1 MVVLPPGRNKLN
13 IIKMAL
19 KGLNYRLI
27 GTGIRFTVPLYI
39 IALSTE
45 YELGLYYLSLS
56 ILLTASSFLGLEMG
70 YFFST
75 KYLSKD
81 IINKKD
87 ILNQLIINCTNI
99 SLLVT
104 IPIVL
109 VYAILAKAHLPL
121 YIFLVPL
128 LFTLE
133 ACSFELGRFFWN
145 IGEVSQASF
154 RDFIKSIFFIVAI
167 YASLQITDSILSI
180 YSVTILII
188 SNICIIFY
196 EILKWGDYKKLFKNF
211 FILKNTSIIE
221 VYSFIRLLISAC
233 GPQFVQNQV
242 IGLTMLIEKIF
253 ITSLLGLSAQGIYS
267 FIYSLMQT
275 SAALFLMPSA
285 AKTKQTIIAD
295 HPYFNDPKI
304 YLAAIRYLPIVILFL
319 SIFAVI
325 SFFAVPILADIM
337 EKSIDKNILIVIF
350 AVFFSASSNA
360 FMSSVAPLYSH
371 PGRWVRA
378 NIISILLMLPLLVV
392 FIFNNMINLDLIY
405 CVYFAIT
412 ISAFGQAAAR
422 IYFFTK
428 SFYKL
433 L

>member
-1 MVVLPPGRNKLN
+1 MVALLPGRNKLN
-13 IIKMAL
+13 IIRMAL
-19 KGLNYRLI
+19 KGLNYRVL
-27 GTGIRFTVPLYI
+27 GTGIRFTVPLFI
-39 IALSTE
+39 IAISTE

-56 ILLTASSFLGLEMG
+56 VLLTASSFLGLEMG

-81 IINKKD
+81 ITDKKD

-99 SLLVT
+99 SLLIT
-104 IPIVL
+104 LPIIL
-109 VYAILAKAHLPL
+109 VYAMLTEENLPL
-121 YIFLVPL
+121 YVFLIPL

-133 ACSFELGRFFWN
+133 ACSFEIGRFFWN

-154 RDFIKSIFFIVAI
+154 RDFIKSFFFIVAI
-167 YASLQITDSILSI
+167 YVSLLITDSILSF
-180 YSVTILII
+180 YSIVILII
-188 SNICIIFY
+188 SNIVIILY
-196 EILKWGDYKKLFKNF
+196 EISKWGDYKKLFKNF
-211 FILKNTSIIE
+211 FILKNNSIIE
-221 VYSFIRLLISAC
+221 VVSFVRLLISAC
-233 GPQFVQNQV
+233 GPQFIQNQV
-242 IGLTMLIEKIF
+242 IGFTMLLEKIF

-267 FIYSLMQT
+267 FIYSIMQT

-285 AKTKQTIIAD
+285 AKTKQTIIED

-325 SFFAVPILADIM
+325 SFFAVPILADFM
-337 EKSIDKNILIVIF
+337 EKSFDKNILIVTF

-378 NIISILLMLPLLVV
+378 NIISTLLMLPFLLVI
-392 FIFNNMINLDLIY
+392 IFYNMINLELIY

-412 ISAFGQAAAR
+412 ISAVGQVAAR

-428 SFYKL
+428 SFYRL